1 MGSERSDPRILGVVH
16 VRRSLAW
23 LAQSSDTA
31 GSAVRGDRDVRI
43 DFLRG
48 LFVVAM
54 VIDHVAGAS
63 WLYLITGGNRFYASA
78 AEGFVFVSGLVA
90 GLTYHRLIA
99 RDGLGPVLGRILE
112 RAVQLYVLCIGLT
125 LAFIPLSNTWICLGR
140 RMSTCA
146 GPGAVRGERADTPPH
161 VLHGRRTAPVRTPAA
176 GLARRR
182 GSSRAGPEP
191 CCAGVVLATVADLS
205 ALSSAGRRSVGN
217 RRQQC
222 VQLRG
227 LAGAFFHWPR
237 DRVSPGPA
245 ERGPEVAPKAGSA
258 WAVFTG
264 NESAD
269 RRVRMQNAVL
279 GALVHGGPDPGRAQE
294 ALLVSLVGKTDLRA
308 GRVFAFACVFSVLYL
323 LVTAWWPTLRR
334 MAGWLFVP
342 LGQHALYAYSLHVA
356 LAVIVALALR
366 AVGPGRLGPGACKR
380 RYATGERAAD
390 LGGRAVQ
397 TWANLV
403 RGTQVG
409 GWPHL
414 LQLPRVFC
422 WCFRSLHRLQSRAGP
437 ARLRRAL
444 SDTALV
450 ARAYG
455 TAVPSTEEPEVVA
468 GTLAQP
474 RAQPDGEAPGSAIH
488 PPASGVGV
496 LNGTLWEPEF
506 YSVAL
511 NGEERYFVYLPPE
524 YREAGRRYPVLYLLH
539 GAGGDKSEWVNYG
552 LIQAA
557 DRGMSTGALPSM
569 VIVLP
574 QGDLG
579 YWVNHANDGPAWGDY
594 LVNDVVR
601 HIDSTYRTLPD
612 RDHRAIGGLSMGG
625 WGALHAAFA
634 RPDVFSVVGAHAPS
648 LRADEGS
655 LAFLGTDRAFA
666 LRRSRGDGHCRPR
679 SRRSGGLVGC
689 QRSRPVG
696 ATGIGSQAAPGS
708 SGDRQHVR
716 IFPGDH
722 GGAYWH
728 DHLTEY
734 LDFYGQALSQPGH

>member
-1 MGSERSDPRILGVVH
+1 VH

-31 GSAVRGDRDVRI
+31 GSAIHGDRDVRI

-125 LAFIPLSNTWICLGR
+125 LAFIPLSEYLDLPWAQDVDLR
-140 RMSTCA
+140 DPVQFVVS
-146 GPGAVRGERADTPPH
+146 
-161 VLHGRRTAPVRTPAA
+161 VLTLHRTYYMVDVPLLYALLLLVSPVA
-176 GLARRR
+176 
-182 GSSRAGPEP
+182 
-191 CCAGVVLATVADLS
+191 VVLLAQ
-205 ALSSAGRRSVGN
+205 GRSVVVLVLSWLLWMTCQLFPAQAAVPWAIAGN
-217 RRQQC
+217 NAFNFAAWQ
-222 VQLRG
+222 VLFFTG
-227 LAGAFFHWPR
+227 LVIGYHR
-237 DRVSPGPA
+237 DRLS
-245 ERGPEVAPKAGSA
+245 VALRWLPK
-258 WAVFTG
+258 
-264 NESAD
+264 
-269 RRVRMQNAVL
+269 RVVLGLSLLSTSLLIAAYVMQNVVL

-308 GRVFAFACVFSVLYL
+308 GRVFAFACVFTVLYL

-334 MAGWLFVP
+334 VAGWLFVP
-342 LGQHALYAYSLHVA
+342 LGQHALYAYTVHVA
-356 LAVIVALALR
+356 LAVVAALALR
-366 AVGPGRLGPGACKR
+366 AVGQ
-380 RYATGERAAD
+380 AD
-390 LGGRAVQ
+390 
-397 TWANLV
+397 
-403 RGTQVG
+403 
-409 GWPHL
+409 
-414 LQLPRVFC
+414 
-422 WCFRSLHRLQSRAGP
+422 SGP
-437 ARLRRAL
+437 ARANAAIQLASVLLIWAVVQFKPGPITSAARKWGVAAPAAIAAGLLLVLPQLASAPVARGSGGAAQAS
-444 SDTALV
+444 SDTALL

-474 RAQPDGEAPGSAIH
+474 RPQPDGQAPGTAIH

-511 NGEERYFVYLPPE
+511 NAEERYFVYLPPD
-524 YREAGRRYPVLYLLH
+524 YREAGRRYPALYLLH

-625 WGALHAAFA
+625 WGALHAAFT
-634 RPDVFSVVGAHAPS
+634 RPDVFGVVGAHAPS

-655 LAFLGTDRAFA
+655 LAFLGMDRAFA
-666 LRRSRGDGHCRPR
+666 LDD
-679 SRRSGGLVGC
+679 
-689 QRSRPVG
+689 PVEI
-696 ATGIGSQAAPGS
+696 AAAAPGL
-708 SGDRQHVR
+708 GDLEVWLDVSDHDPWGQRALVLKQRLDVR
-716 IFPGDH
+716 RIDNTWRVFPGDH

-728 DHLTEY
+728 DHLAEY
-734 LDFYGQALSQPGH
+734 LDFYGQALSQP